1 MSDEKKDNAPQPS
14 NYVGTLKVNIL
25 GKDYYVQTG
34 TPPMSASLEEL
45 ERALKHN
52 RTVISQAQDQMKA
65 AVIDQMFMFK
75 PPMLINFDS
84 PTQNAIMAHINI
96 NILIP
101 LINLRG
107 GNAVF
112 EKAETFHVKSR
123 IEIMRNAAERV
134 AYMEQQTKASPV
146 KSAFVIVVVLALVM
160 SVLLVN
166 QV

>member
-14 NYVGTLKVNIL
+14 TYVGTIKVNIL
-25 GKDYYVQTG
+25 GKDYYVQTS

-52 RTVISQAQDQMKA
+52 RDLIAKSQEQMKA

-107 GNAVF
+107 GSAVF

-123 IEIMRNAAERV
+123 VEIMRNAAERV
-134 AYMEQQTKASPV
+134 AYMEQQAKTSPV
-146 KSAFVIVVVLALVM
+146 KSAFVIVILLALVM
-160 SVLLVN
+160 SVLMVN